1 MFVALLE
8 AAVTPSGS
16 SPSVSRLARGD
27 ERMANTV
34 LTSFMDGAVGPDL
47 EKAPTG
53 IPGLDQITGGGLP
66 LGRVTLVAGSAGAGK
81 TLLGLNFLVAG
92 ARQYGDPGVL
102 MTFEESAAKVALNV
116 RSLGFD
122 LDELQRSELLAVL
135 AFRVDPAEIVAAG
148 EFDFEPLFAILDD
161 AIRRVGARRVVL
173 DTIEVLFGA
182 FGDDAIVRSELSRL
196 IRWLE
201 DRGVTVVL
209 TGERGNGSGL
219 TRHGIEEYVTDCV
232 IVLDHRVSAEIST
245 RRLRVVKYRGSTHG
259 TNEYPFLIS
268 ARGVTV
274 LPITSVALNY
284 EASEER
290 VSTGIGRLDHM
301 LGGGMF
307 RGSTLMVSGT
317 AGTGKTSLGA
327 HMVNA
332 ACGRGEQAL
341 MVLLE
346 ESPEQVL
353 RNMRSIGLDLRPW
366 VEAGLLR
373 IWAARPS
380 AYGLET
386 HLAIF
391 AELIGEKTPSVAV
404 IDGIASLSSGIPGT
418 EVNTEAISIMARKI
432 DLLKSRGITSVI
444 TALGQGEEVST
455 VTLSSMADTW
465 LLLRNTETNGERNR
479 LLFVLKSRGTAHSNQ
494 VREFV
499 LTDHGVE
506 LVDVYVGAAG
516 VLAGSA
522 RVTQQAAERDEKL
535 RIAEELARRRRELRR
550 SVIEHEAHLMAMQDQ
565 LDAERTEIDR
575 IGLREGHQVADTEA
589 DRSTMATRRW
599 ADAVPH
605 NGDSL

>member
-1 MFVALLE
+1 MV
-8 AAVTPSGS
+8 G
-16 SPSVSRLARGD
+16 
-27 ERMANTV
+27 TV
-34 LTSFMDGAVGPDL
+34 LTSLTDGAAGPGL
-47 EKAPTG
+47 AKAPTG
-53 IPGLDQITGGGLP
+53 ISGLDQITGGGLP

-92 ARQYGDPGVL
+92 IRQYGDHGVL
-102 MTFEESAAKVALNV
+102 VTFEESAAKVALNV

-122 LDELQRSELLAVL
+122 LDEMVRAGQLVVL
-135 AFRVDPAEIVAAG
+135 AFQVDPSEMVSAG

-161 AIRRVGARRVVL
+161 AIRRVGAKRVML

-196 IRWLE
+196 MRWLE

-209 TGERGNGSGL
+209 TGERGDGGGL

-232 IVLDHRVSAEIST
+232 LALDHRVSAEIST
-245 RRLRVVKYRGSTHG
+245 RRLRVVKYRGSAHG

-268 ARGVTV
+268 ARGFTV
-274 LPITSVALNY
+274 LPITSIELNY

-290 VSTGIGRLDHM
+290 ISTGIPRLDHM

-307 RGSTLMVSGT
+307 RGSTLMVTGT

-327 HMVNA
+327 HVANA
-332 ACGRGEQAL
+332 ACQRGEQAL
-341 MVLLE
+341 LVLLE
-346 ESPEQVL
+346 ESPKQVL

-380 AYGLET
+380 VYGLET
-386 HLAIF
+386 HLAIL
-391 AELIGEKTPSVAV
+391 AELIEEKTPSVAV
-404 IDGIASLSSGIPGT
+404 IDGIASLSNGIPST
-418 EVNTEAISIMARKI
+418 DVNTEVMSMVARKI
-432 DLLKSRGITSVI
+432 DLFKSRGITSVI
-444 TALGQGEEVST
+444 TTLGQGEEVST
-455 VTLSSMADTW
+455 LAVSSMVDSW
-465 LLLRNTETNGERNR
+465 LLLRNTEANGERNR

-499 LTDHGVE
+499 LTEHGVE

-522 RVTQQAAERDEKL
+522 RVTQQAAERDEEL
-535 RIAEELARRRRELRR
+535 RIAEELARRRRELHR
-550 SVIEHEAHLMAMQDQ
+550 SVIEREAHLVAVQDQ
-565 LDAERTEIDR
+565 LDAERTEINR
-575 IGLREGHQVADTEA
+575 IDLREGHQVADMKA
-589 DRSTMATRRW
+589 DRSTMAARRW
-599 ADAVPH
+599 ADAVPY
-605 NGDSL
+605 NGEPL

>member
-1 MFVALLE
+1 M
-8 AAVTPSGS
+8 
-16 SPSVSRLARGD
+16 D
-27 ERMANTV
+27 NTV
-34 LTSFMDGAVGPDL
+34 LTSFTDGAVGPGL

-66 LGRVTLVAGSAGAGK
+66 LGRVTLVAGGAGAGK

-122 LDELQRSELLAVL
+122 LDELQRSGLLAVL
-135 AFRVDPAEIVAAG
+135 AFRVDPSEMVAVG

-161 AIRRVGARRVVL
+161 AIKRVGAKRVVL

-182 FGDDAIVRSELSRL
+182 FGDDTIVRSELSRL
-196 IRWLE
+196 MRWLE
-201 DRGVTVVL
+201 DQGVTVVL

-245 RRLRVVKYRGSTHG
+245 RRLRVVKYRGSAHG

-290 VSTGIGRLDHM
+290 ISTGIPRLDHM

-332 ACGRGEQAL
+332 ACARGEQAL

-391 AELIGEKTPSVAV
+391 AELIEEMTPSVAV
-404 IDGIASLSSGIPGT
+404 IDGIASLSNGIPNN
-418 EVNTEAISIMARKI
+418 EVNTEVISIVARKI

-444 TALGQGEEVST
+444 TAIGQGEEVTT
-455 VTLSSMADTW
+455 VTMSSMADTW
-465 LLLRNTETNGERNR
+465 LLLRNVEANGERNR

-494 VREFV
+494 MREFV
-499 LTDHGVE
+499 LTNHGVE

-522 RVTQQAAERDEKL
+522 RVTQQAAERDEDL
-535 RIAEELARRRRELRR
+535 RIAEELARRRRELHR
-550 SVIEHEAHLMAMQDQ
+550 SVIEREAHMVAVQDQ
-565 LDAERTEIDR
+565 LDAERTEINR
-575 IGLREGHQVADTEA
+575 IDLREGHLVADIES
-589 DRSTMATRRW
+589 DRSTMAARRW

-605 NGDSL
+605 NGEPL

>member
-1 MFVALLE
+1 M
-8 AAVTPSGS
+8 
-16 SPSVSRLARGD
+16 D
-27 ERMANTV
+27 NTV
-34 LTSFMDGAVGPDL
+34 LTSFTDGALGPDL

-66 LGRVTLVAGSAGAGK
+66 LGRVTLVAGGAGAGK

-122 LDELQRSELLAVL
+122 LDELQRSGLLAVL
-135 AFRVDPAEIVAAG
+135 AFRVDPSEMVAVG

-182 FGDDAIVRSELSRL
+182 FGDDTIVRSELSRL
-196 IRWLE
+196 MRWLE
-201 DRGVTVVL
+201 ERGVTVVL
-209 TGERGNGSGL
+209 TGERGNGSAL

-245 RRLRVVKYRGSTHG
+245 RRLRVVKYRGSAHG

-284 EASEER
+284 QASEER
-290 VSTGIGRLDHM
+290 ISTGIPRLDHM

-332 ACGRGEQAL
+332 ACARGEQAL

-391 AELIGEKTPSVAV
+391 AELIEEKTPSVAV
-404 IDGIASLSSGIPGT
+404 IDGIVSLSNGIPST
-418 EVNTEAISIMARKI
+418 EVNHEVISIVARKI

-444 TALGQGEEVST
+444 TAIGQGEEVST
-455 VTLSSMADTW
+455 VAMSSMADTW
-465 LLLRNTETNGERNR
+465 LLLRNVEANGERNR

-494 VREFV
+494 MREFV

-522 RVTQQAAERDEKL
+522 RVTQQAAERDEEL
-535 RIAEELARRRRELRR
+535 RIAEELARRRRELHR
-550 SVIEHEAHLMAMQDQ
+550 SVIEREAHLVAVQDQ
-565 LDAERTEIDR
+565 LDAEQTEIKR
-575 IGLREGHQVADTEA
+575 IDLREGHLVADIEA
-589 DRSTMATRRW
+589 DRSTMAARRW

-605 NGDSL
+605 NGEPL

>member
-1 MFVALLE
+1 M
-8 AAVTPSGS
+8 
-16 SPSVSRLARGD
+16 D
-27 ERMANTV
+27 NTV
-34 LTSFMDGAVGPDL
+34 LTSLTDGAVGPDL

-53 IPGLDQITGGGLP
+53 IPGLDQITAGGLP

-122 LDELQRSELLAVL
+122 LDELQRSGLLAVL
-135 AFRVDPAEIVAAG
+135 AFRVDPSEMIAAG
-148 EFDFEPLFAILDD
+148 EFDLEPLFAILDD
-161 AIRRVGARRVVL
+161 AIRRVGAKRVVL

-182 FGDDAIVRSELSRL
+182 FGDDTIVRSELSRL
-196 IRWLE
+196 MRWLE

-209 TGERGNGSGL
+209 TGERGNSSGL

-245 RRLRVVKYRGSTHG
+245 RRLRVVKYRGSAHG

-268 ARGVTV
+268 ARGFTV

-290 VSTGIGRLDHM
+290 VSTGIARLDHM

-332 ACGRGEQAL
+332 ACARGEQAL
-341 MVLLE
+341 MILLE

-391 AELIGEKTPSVAV
+391 AELIEERTPSVAV
-404 IDGIASLSSGIPGT
+404 IDGIASLSNGIPGT
-418 EVNTEAISIMARKI
+418 EVNTEVNTIVARKI

-444 TALGQGEEVST
+444 TALGQGEEAST
-455 VTLSSMADTW
+455 VTVSSMVDTW
-465 LLLRNTETNGERNR
+465 LLLRNSEANGERNR
-479 LLFVLKSRGTAHSNQ
+479 LLFVLESRGTAHSNQ

-522 RVTQQAAERDEKL
+522 RVTQQAAERDEEV
-535 RIAEELARRRRELRR
+535 RIAEELARRRRELHR
-550 SVIEHEAHLMAMQDQ
+550 SVIEREAHLVAVQDQ
-565 LDAERTEIDR
+565 LDAERTEIKR
-575 IGLREGHQVADTEA
+575 IDLREGHLVADIEA
-589 DRSTMATRRW
+589 DRSTMAARRW

-605 NGDSL
+605 NGEPL

>member
-1 MFVALLE
+1 M
-8 AAVTPSGS
+8 
-16 SPSVSRLARGD
+16 D
-27 ERMANTV
+27 NTV
-34 LTSFMDGAVGPDL
+34 LTSFTDGAVGPGL

-122 LDELQRSELLAVL
+122 LDELQRKGLLAVL
-135 AFRVDPAEIVAAG
+135 AFQVDPSEMVAVG

-161 AIRRVGARRVVL
+161 AIRRVGAKRVVL

-182 FGDDAIVRSELSRL
+182 FGDDTIVRSELSRL
-196 IRWLE
+196 MRWLE
-201 DRGVTVVL
+201 VRGVTVVL
-209 TGERGNGSGL
+209 TGERGNGSAL

-245 RRLRVVKYRGSTHG
+245 RRLRVVKYRGSAHG

-290 VSTGIGRLDHM
+290 ISTGIPRLDHM

-332 ACGRGEQAL
+332 ACARGEQAL
-341 MVLLE
+341 LVLLE

-353 RNMRSIGLDLRPW
+353 RNMRSIGLDMRPW

-373 IWAARPS
+373 LWAARPS

-391 AELIGEKTPSVAV
+391 AELIEENPPSVAV
-404 IDGIASLSSGIPGT
+404 IDGIASLSNGIPTT
-418 EVNTEAISIMARKI
+418 EVNTEVISIVARKI
-432 DLLKSRGITSVI
+432 DLLKTRGITSVI
-444 TALGQGEEVST
+444 TAIGQGEEVST
-455 VTLSSMADTW
+455 VTMSSMADTW
-465 LLLRNTETNGERNR
+465 LLLRNVEANGERNR

-494 VREFV
+494 MREFV

-522 RVTQQAAERDEKL
+522 RVTQQAAERDEDL
-535 RIAEELARRRRELRR
+535 RIAEELARRRRELHR
-550 SVIEHEAHLMAMQDQ
+550 SVIEREAHLVAVQDQ
-565 LDAERTEIDR
+565 LDAERTEIKR
-575 IGLREGHQVADTEA
+575 IDLREGHLVADIEA
-589 DRSTMATRRW
+589 DRSTMAARRW
-599 ADAVPH
+599 ADATPH
-605 NGDSL
+605 DGEPL

>member
-1 MFVALLE
+1 M
-8 AAVTPSGS
+8 
-16 SPSVSRLARGD
+16 D
-27 ERMANTV
+27 NTV
-34 LTSFMDGAVGPDL
+34 LTSFTDGAVGPDL

-66 LGRVTLVAGSAGAGK
+66 LGRVTLVAGGAGAGK

-92 ARQYGDPGVL
+92 ARQYGEPGVL

-122 LDELQRSELLAVL
+122 LDDLQRSGLLAVL
-135 AFRVDPAEIVAAG
+135 AFRVDPSEIVAAG

-161 AIRRVGARRVVL
+161 AIRRMGAKRVVL

-196 IRWLE
+196 VRWLE
-201 DRGVTVVL
+201 DRDVTVVL

-245 RRLRVVKYRGSTHG
+245 RRLRVVKYRGSAHG

-268 ARGVTV
+268 ARGFAV

-290 VSTGIGRLDHM
+290 ISTGIGRLDHM

-307 RGSTLMVSGT
+307 RGSTLMVSGA

-332 ACGRGEQAL
+332 ACERGEQAL

-346 ESPEQVL
+346 ESPKQVL
-353 RNMRSIGLDLRPW
+353 RNMRSLGLDLRPW

-380 AYGLET
+380 MTGLET
-386 HLAIF
+386 HLAIL
-391 AELIGEKTPSVAV
+391 AELIEEKTPSVAV
-404 IDGIASLSSGIPGT
+404 IDGIASLSNGIANT
-418 EVNTEAISIMARKI
+418 KVNTELVSTVARKI

-444 TALGQGEEVST
+444 TALGQGEEMGT
-455 VTLSSMADTW
+455 VTMSSMVDTW
-465 LLLRNTETNGERNR
+465 LLLRNTEANGERNR

-499 LTDHGVE
+499 LTGHGVE

-522 RVTQQAAERDEKL
+522 RVTQQAAERDEEL
-535 RIAEELARRRRELRR
+535 RIAEELARRRRELHR
-550 SVIEHEAHLMAMQDQ
+550 SVIEREAHLVAVQDQ
-565 LDAERTEIDR
+565 LDAERTEINR
-575 IGLREGHQVADTEA
+575 IDLREGHLVADIEA
-589 DRSTMATRRW
+589 DRSTMAARRW

-605 NGDSL
+605 NGEPL